1 MSLVRWLRKNNMKL
15 MAVVVIALMFVFVA
29 GDFIQRG
36 NRQTSTQVV
45 GYIGTQKLTN
55 YDLYVSRGELE
66 LLRALR
72 ADDLLRAQDLQG
84 VFLAEL
90 LFSDQRGSPA
100 LISQVRSAIR
110 RNLYAISDKQIN
122 DMYRRQ
128 APPHVLWSCLK
139 NEARRAGIGI
149 PSDQAG
155 ELLGQAIPQLFA
167 GQTYS
172 QFMTAL
178 MGRQGIPEQ
187 QILATLGELLAVWQY
202 AQMMCVNEGLTRQQV
217 MVEAAAER
225 ESIDAQLVEFEA
237 ETFAAA
243 QEAPDQAQVQ
253 QQFDKYK
260 TFVAG
265 AVSEENPY
273 GFGYKLPARA
283 RLEYVAVKLDDV
295 RTIVTP
301 PTQDEVGDYYSR
313 NKEELFSEQVR
324 LDPNDPNSE
333 LVTRTRSYA
342 EVSGTISKRLL
353 SEKINAKADGILQE
367 ARTLTEAGQTDVA
380 GATAEQPGAK
390 PGDYDA
396 AAKKLSEKY
405 KIKVYA
411 GQTGLLSPA
420 EMQMDEYLGML
431 FLRGYGQ
438 NPVRLNQVVFAVD
451 ELGASELGPFDVPKP
466 QMNENIG
473 PVKDLM
479 TAAAGTS
486 RRILA
491 VVRVIEAH
499 KAAEPESLDV
509 TFSTRGLQFDPND
522 QESKDDTYSVKEKVV
537 EDLKELAAMDKAKAG
552 AEEFV
557 ALAGKEGWDKALS
570 TFEERYGA
578 KDPNKPDVFK
588 LQNLTGLRRMSLAT
602 LETLAVQ
609 GQGNPSAA
617 FFLNESRK
625 NRLFVD
631 KLCEL
636 VPADANTAEAL
647 PVVMEFKPDMRYFA
661 IKDIAIKRLW
671 KEDYEQAK
679 PMQLFGEEH
688 AQAQSLAAIHFNPE
702 NILKRMRFRSIE
714 PDGETADA
722 NTPTESEATS

>member
-1 MSLVRWLRKNNMKL
+1 MKL
-15 MAVVVIALMFVFVA
+15 MAVVVIALMFIFVA

-36 NRQTSTQVV
+36 NIQTSTQVV
-45 GYIGTQKLTN
+45 GHIGTQKITN
-55 YDLYVSRGELE
+55 YDLYVARGELD
-66 LLRALR
+66 LLRSLR

-90 LFSDQRGSPA
+90 LFSDQRGSPE
-100 LISQVRSAIR
+100 LMSRVKSAIR

-122 DMYRRQ
+122 DIYRRQ
-128 APPHVLWSCLK
+128 APPHVLWFCLQ

-149 PSDQAG
+149 PNEQAG
-155 ELLGQAIPQLFA
+155 ELLGQAIPQLFG

-217 MVEAAAER
+217 MVEAASER
-225 ESIDAQLVEFEA
+225 ETIDAQLVEFEA
-237 ETFAAA
+237 KLFAAA
-243 QEAPDQAQVQ
+243 QAAPGQEQVQ
-253 QQFDKYK
+253 QHFDKYK

-265 AVSEENPY
+265 VISEENPY

-283 RLEYVAVKLDDV
+283 SLEYIAVKLDDV

-301 PTQDEVGDYYSR
+301 PTQDDVGDYYNR

-324 LDPNDPNSE
+324 SDPNDPNSE
-333 LVTRTRSYA
+333 LITRTRSFA
-342 EVSGTISKRLL
+342 EVAGTISKQLL
-353 SEKINAKADGILQE
+353 SEKISAKADGILQE

-380 GATAEQPGAK
+380 GAAAGQPGAK

-396 AAKKLSEKY
+396 AAKKLSEKH
-405 KIKVYA
+405 KIKLYS
-411 GQTGLLSPA
+411 GRTGLLSAA
-420 EMQMDEYLGML
+420 EMQMDEHLGML
-431 FLRGYGQ
+431 YLRGYGQ
-438 NPVRLNQVVFAVD
+438 NPVRLSQVVFAVD

-466 QMNENIG
+466 QINENIG

-479 TAAAGTS
+479 TAAVGTS
-486 RRILA
+486 RRIVA
-491 VVRVIEAH
+491 VVRVTEAH
-499 KAAEPESLDV
+499 KAGEPESLDV
-509 TFSTRGLQFDPND
+509 SFSTQGLQLDPNE
-522 QESKDDTYSVKEKVV
+522 QKSKDDTYSVKEKVV
-537 EDLKELAAMDKAKAG
+537 EDLNKLAAMDTAKAR

-557 ALAGKEGWDKALS
+557 VLAGKEGWDKALS
-570 TFEERYGA
+570 TFEERYGE

-602 LETLAVQ
+602 LEALTIQ
-609 GQGNPSAA
+609 GQGEPSAA

-661 IKDIAIKRLW
+661 IKDISVKRLW

-688 AQAQSLAAIHFNPE
+688 AQAQSLAAVHFNPE
-702 NILKRMRFRSIE
+702 NIVRRMRFKFVESGAE
-714 PDGETADA
+714 PADA
-722 NTPTESEATS
+722 NAPTDAEAAS